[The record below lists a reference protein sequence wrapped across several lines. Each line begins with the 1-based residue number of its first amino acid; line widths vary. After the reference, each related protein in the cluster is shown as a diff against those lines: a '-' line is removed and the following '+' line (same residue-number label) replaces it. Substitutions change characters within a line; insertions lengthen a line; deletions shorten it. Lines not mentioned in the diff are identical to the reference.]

1 MRRVLARAVSRVA
14 PTLDAT
20 ATASPSSSRASSS
33 SSRASSPTGPDG
45 ASRAPRPRARV
56 DARTLPRPP
65 PRATDDEEAD
75 DAREEDDETDDPE
88 TIARANAEKRRAFHA
103 ARGMDVLEIGGP
115 AGPLEPT
122 RYGDWERG
130 GRASDF

>member
-14 PTLDAT
+14 ATLDAT
-20 ATASPSSSRASSS
+20 TSLSSSSRASF
-33 SSRASSPTGPDG
+33 SRASSPTGPDG

-65 PRATDDEEAD
+65 PRATDADAD
-75 DAREEDDETDDPE
+75 DAREEEETDDLE
-88 TIARANAEKRRAFHA
+88 TIARAHAEKRRAYHA